1 MRLHSVLRMDS
12 LGYTRTSSI
21 VLLTLMMLSTQVGFT
36 GFSAAA
42 EAADSGDLTGVSV
55 LVMYTSNQAYGSA
68 FALHNMFEWMNAT
81 AEYMNADSINNDT
94 LSGYDI
100 LVAPGGSAATYSA
113 TLGTEGREAIR
124 NFVSK
129 GGSYFGICGG
139 ALLGCRYALGLFDGV
154 MRQPV
159 PGVESGTYM
168 IQLAVNQSCLG
179 PDLSDE
185 PENITTLY
193 WESAYLDPD
202 DWTGIHPITTY
213 LGGEYSPMVAFEYE
227 DGSVFLSSPHPE
239 YEENDDRD
247 GTDAFDDLEDP
258 DSEWGLMLKVAR
270 WLVDVSPSSST
281 ETETTTGSDTPYI
294 PFAVAIGVVALV
306 AVVIVKRSR

>member
-1 MRLHSVLRMDS
+1 MDS
-12 LGYTRTSSI
+12 LGFRRASFI
-21 VLLTLMMLSTQVGFT
+21 VLLTMMMLSTQVGFN
-36 GFSAAA
+36 GFSVAA
-42 EAADSGDLTGVSV
+42 EAADPSDLTGVSV

-100 LVAPGGSAATYSA
+100 LVVPGGSAATYSA
-113 TLGTEGREAIR
+113 MLGTEGREAIVD
-124 NFVSK
+124 FVST
-129 GGSYFGICGG
+129 GGSYFGVCGG
-139 ALLGCRYALGLFDGV
+139 ALLGCRYALNLFDGV

-168 IQLAVNQSCLG
+168 IQLAVNRSCLG

-193 WESAYLDPD
+193 WQSAYLDPD

-213 LGGEYSPMVAFEYE
+213 LGGEYSPMVAFEYGN
-227 DGSVFLSSPHPE
+227 GSVFLSSPHPE

-247 GTDAFDDLEDP
+247 GTDAFDDLVDP

-270 WLVDVSPSSST
+270 WLIDVSPSGST
-281 ETETTTGSDTPYI
+281 ETETTTTDDTPRFI
-294 PFAVAIGVVALV
+294 FAVAIGVVALAV
-306 AVVIVKRSR
+306 VVIVKRSR